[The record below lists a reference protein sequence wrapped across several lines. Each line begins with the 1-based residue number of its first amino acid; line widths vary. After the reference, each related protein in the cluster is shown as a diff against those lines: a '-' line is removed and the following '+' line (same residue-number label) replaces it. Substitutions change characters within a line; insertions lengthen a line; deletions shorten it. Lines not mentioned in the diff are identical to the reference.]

1 MRVPKNLYSTIG
13 NSPIPTYFYLQDD
26 IKEGKKIA
34 STILEEHKNIEYGQ
48 MAVLYR
54 NSSVSHKI
62 ERALINAKIP
72 YTIWGGVRF
81 YERKEIKDILC
92 YLRLIT
98 SKENLAFNRIVNVPS
113 RHIGPVSFDV
123 INKVAKEHNTNLFD
137 AI

>member
-1 MRVPKNLYSTIG
+1 
-13 NSPIPTYFYLQDD
+13 
-26 IKEGKKIA
+26 
-34 STILEEHKNIEYGQ
+34 
-48 MAVLYR
+48 MAILYR

-98 SKENLAFNRIVNVPS
+98 SKENLAFNRIVDVPS
-113 RHIGPVSFDV
+113 RHIGPISLDV

-137 AI
+137 AISFANLSGERQKNLIEFQKNINDLIECANKISVAELIGLIVENFI